1 MKGNIG
7 DWSEMYVFLKL
18 LSEGKLNA
26 ADANLNA
33 IPNIYYP
40 IIKIIREEVTK
51 VNNKKVS
58 TQREFSINGDI
69 KIIDG
74 STNNHL
80 LTIPIAAFVQ
90 KSQELL
96 NDLKIAKG
104 LSFSLPAIETF
115 LNSVDVKSLKAKSS
129 DKADIKIVV
138 HDLRTGLKP
147 KLGFSIKS
155 LLGGKSTLFNAGA
168 GTNFIFKIIKPDNT
182 ILNFQKI
189 NTDTLKQSKIK
200 KTDRKISLRINTVEN
215 LKFKFQFDKIQ
226 SNNLQL
232 NLVLI
237 DSQLPEIL
245 ASLVYNYYK
254 TGKSK
259 VKELLE
265 EINQQNPMKF
275 DQSREHP
282 FYDYKIKNFLTESA
296 LGMTPEEM
304 WNGVYDATGGI
315 IIVKKSGDLA
325 CYHIYNKNEFQEYL
339 MNNTFLE
346 QPATSEDDN
355 NPGFPDVLKK
365 KPFKF
370 GWIYEEN
377 GKFYIKLNLQVRFK

>member
-7 DWSEMYVFLKL
+7 DWSEIYVFLKL

-26 ADANLNA
+26 ADADLNA
-33 IPNIYYP
+33 IPNVYYP
-40 IIKIIREEVTK
+40 IIKVIREEVVK
-51 VNNKKVS
+51 INSKKVT
-58 TQREFSINGDI
+58 TQREFSINGEI

-74 STNNHL
+74 TTNNHL
-80 LTIPIAAFVQ
+80 LTIPIADFIQ

-96 NDLKIAKG
+96 NDLKVAKG
-104 LSFSLPAIETF
+104 LSFSLPHIETF
-115 LNSVDVKSLKAKSS
+115 LNSIDVKSLKAKSS
-129 DKADIKIVV
+129 DKADIRIVV
-138 HDLRTGLKP
+138 HDLHTGLKP

-168 GTNFIFKIIKPDNT
+168 GTNFIFRIVKPDST
-182 ILNFQKI
+182 VLNFQKI
-189 NTDTLKQSKIK
+189 NTDTLRQSKIK
-200 KTDRKISLRINTVEN
+200 KKDRKISLRLNSIEN
-215 LKFKFQFDKIQ
+215 FKLKIEFVKIQ
-226 SNNLQL
+226 SENLQL

-265 EINQQNPMKF
+265 EINQQNPMNF
-275 DQSREHP
+275 DQSMNHP
-282 FYDYKIKNFLTESA
+282 FYEYKIKNFLTESA
-296 LGMTPEEM
+296 LGMTPEDV
-304 WNGVYDATGGI
+304 WDGVYDATGGI
-315 IIVKKSGDLA
+315 IIVKRSGDLA

-355 NPGFPDVLKK
+355 NPGFADVQKK

-370 GWIYEEN
+370 GWIYEDN
-377 GKFYIKLNLQVRFK
+377 GKLYIKLNLQVRFK

>member
-7 DWSEMYVFLKL
+7 DWSEVYVFLKL

-26 ADANLNA
+26 ADSNLNA
-33 IPNIYYP
+33 IPNVYYP

-51 VNNKKVS
+51 VNSKKVL

-74 STNNHL
+74 STNVHL
-80 LTIPIAAFVQ
+80 LTIPIADFFQ
-90 KSQELL
+90 KSKELL
-96 NDLKIAKG
+96 DDLKIAKG
-104 LSFSLPAIETF
+104 LSFSFPAIETF
-115 LNSVDVKSLKAKSS
+115 LNSIDVKSLKAKSS
-129 DKADIKIVV
+129 DKADIMVVV
-138 HDLRTGLKP
+138 HDLHTGLKP

-168 GTNFIFKIIKPDNT
+168 GTNFIFKIIKPSNT
-182 ILNFQKI
+182 ILDFQKI
-189 NTDTLKQSKIK
+189 NTDSLKQSKIK
-200 KTDRKISLRINTVEN
+200 KKDRKISLRLDAIEN
-215 LKFKFQFDKIQ
+215 LKFEFQFHKIQ

-237 DSQLPEIL
+237 DSQLPDIL

-259 VKELLE
+259 VKELLD

-275 DQSREHP
+275 DQSKEHP

-296 LGMTPEEM
+296 LGMTPEEV

-346 QPATSEDDN
+346 QPATS
-355 NPGFPDVLKK
+355 
-365 KPFKF
+365 
-370 GWIYEEN
+370 
-377 GKFYIKLNLQVRFK
+377 

>member
-26 ADANLNA
+26 ADANLNT

-40 IIKIIREEVTK
+40 IIKIIREEVLK

-58 TQREFSINGDI
+58 THREFSINRDI

-74 STNNHL
+74 NTNNHL
-80 LTIPIAAFVQ
+80 LTIPIANFIQ

-104 LSFSLPAIETF
+104 KSFSLPVIETF
-115 LNSVDVKSLKAKSS
+115 LNSIDVRSLKAKSS

-138 HDLRTGLKP
+138 HDLHTGQKP

-168 GTNFIFKIIKPDNT
+168 GTNFIYKIIKEDSA
-182 ILNFQKI
+182 ILNLKKI
-189 NTDTLKQSKIK
+189 NTDTLRQSKIK
-200 KTDRKISLRINTVEN
+200 KTDRKISLRINAVEN
-215 LKFKFQFDKIQ
+215 LNFKIQFDKIQ
-226 SNNLQL
+226 SDNLQL
-232 NLVLI
+232 NLILI

-259 VKELLE
+259 VKELLN
-265 EINQQNPMKF
+265 EINQQNPMKY
-275 DQSREHP
+275 DQSKEHP

-296 LGMTPEEM
+296 LGMTPEEV

-315 IIVKKSGDLA
+315 IIVKKNGDLA

-339 MNNTFLE
+339 INNTFLE

-355 NPGFPDVLKK
+355 NPGFPDVSKK

-377 GKFYIKLNLQVRFK
+377 GEFYIKLNLQVRFK

>member
-1 MKGNIG
+1 MIKGNIG
-7 DWSEMYVFLKL
+7 DWSEIYVFLKL
-18 LSEGKLNA
+18 LSEGKLNG
-26 ADANLNA
+26 ADANLNT
-33 IPNIYYP
+33 IPNVYYP

-51 VNNKKVS
+51 NKVS
-58 TQREFSINGDI
+58 TRREFSINGDI

-74 STNNHL
+74 ATNNHL
-80 LTIPIAAFVQ
+80 LTIPITDFIQ

-96 NDLKIAKG
+96 DNLSVAKG
-104 LSFSLPAIETF
+104 KSFSFPAIETF
-115 LNSVDVKSLKAKSS
+115 LNSIDVKSLKAKSS
-129 DKADIKIVV
+129 DKADIVVVV
-138 HDLRTGLKP
+138 HDLHTGQKP

-168 GTNFIFKIIKPDNT
+168 GTNFIFKINMPSRNF
-182 ILNFQKI
+182 LNFQKI
-189 NTDTLKQSKIK
+189 NIDTLKQSKAK
-200 KTDRKISLRINTVEN
+200 KSDRKISLRLGAIEDLG
-215 LKFKFQFDKIQ
+215 LKIQFEKIQ
-226 SNNLQL
+226 SDNLQL

-259 VKELLE
+259 VKDLLE

-275 DQSREHP
+275 DQSKNHP

-296 LGMTPEEM
+296 LGMTPENV
-304 WNGVYDATGGI
+304 WNGVYEATGGI
-315 IIVKKSGDLA
+315 IILKKSGDLA

-339 MNNTFLE
+339 LNNTFLE

-355 NPGFPDVLKK
+355 NPGYADVLKK

-377 GKFYIKLNLQVRFK
+377 GNLYIKLNLQVRFN